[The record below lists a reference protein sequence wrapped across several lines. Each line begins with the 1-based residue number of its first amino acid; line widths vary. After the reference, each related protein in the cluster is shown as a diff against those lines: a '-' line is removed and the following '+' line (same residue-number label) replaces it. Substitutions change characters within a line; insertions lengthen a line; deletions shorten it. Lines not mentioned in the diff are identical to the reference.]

1 MPETSSIT
9 LSLGVLCQGG
19 SESWLG
25 EGNTCIEYFLH
36 ARVLLDVSHMLFI

>member
-1 MPETSSIT
+1 MAPETSGIPFSQ
-9 LSLGVLCQGG
+9 GVRQDG